1 MSRENSAS
9 SSDFVTARNV
19 DFSNCDRELVQF
31 PAAVQGHGAMLI
43 VDEPEFRI
51 LQASLNCKDLIG
63 IDAKDILGKSIA
75 DVFGAR
81 APEML
86 ERMHRMSLEYGPVH
100 VVRESFAGSTSGV
113 NIFAHRCDGVLVL
126 ELEAITS
133 QADPVSS
140 HLYSDVR
147 ESIAKL
153 EKTRGIQEFHTL
165 AVERIRA
172 FTGYDRVMAYKFAED
187 GSGHVVAEAKR
198 DDLEPYLGLHYPA
211 TDIPAPARRL
221 FGLSWLRHLPDVDY
235 VPVPLVPDIH
245 PGIGRPVDMS
255 FSILRSVSVMYS
267 GYLKNMG
274 VRSTMVMPL
283 MKEGV
288 LWGLISAMH
297 HSGPRHVPY
306 EVRMAAEFLSHMVSL
321 LMAGKEDAEFY
332 ETRIRMGSV
341 ADQLVEEARLNPD
354 LHDSLGS
361 ADRNMNLLSLIP
373 AHGAA
378 LHSRGRLSLIGVTPT
393 PEQTAALVHWFAE
406 QNLPALATDRL
417 SEMYPPAADYK
428 SVASGVLMIRVAAQ
442 TTEMLLWFRPEHIEI
457 VNWAGD
463 PKKPMQI
470 SETDGEVRLQPRAS
484 FALWKQSVTGRSE
497 PWRKDEREAVENLRQ
512 ALMSSIASR
521 AEEIERL
528 NRQLAEANVELDSF
542 AYAASHD
549 LKEPLRGVHHLAS
562 FLKRGEES
570 QLTEEGRQQ
579 LDTILRLTRRM
590 DDLIESLL
598 QYSRTGHTELKL
610 QTVDLDALVDD
621 ALLACRRLID
631 ETGSDVRR
639 PAALGRAVCD
649 AARVKEV
656 FTNLIINAIKYN
668 DKPNRIVEI
677 RVEEDRQTRYVVRD
691 NGIGIADGAKE
702 QIFEIF
708 HRMHGQSEFGGGSG
722 AGLTIARRTIE
733 RHGGK
738 LWVESTVGKGS
749 TFFFTLG
756 PEATR

>member
-1 MSRENSAS
+1 MARAISHTGG
-9 SSDFVTARNV
+9 DLVTARNV

-43 VDEPEFRI
+43 VDEPDYRI
-51 LQASLNCKDLIG
+51 LQASQNCKDLIG
-63 IDAKDILGKSIA
+63 LDAKDLLGKSIA
-75 DVFGAR
+75 GIFGVR

-113 NIFAHRCDGVLVL
+113 NIFAHRCDGVLIL
-126 ELEAITS
+126 ELEAIS
-133 QADPVSS
+133 GRDDPVSP

-147 ESIAKL
+147 ETIAKL
-153 EKTRGIQEFHTL
+153 EKTRGVQEFLDL

-198 DDLEPYLGLHYPA
+198 EDLDPYIGLHYPA

-235 VPVPLVPDIH
+235 VPVPLLPELNPATQRRI
-245 PGIGRPVDMS
+245 DMS
-255 FSILRSVSVMYS
+255 FSILRSVSVMYT

-283 MKEGV
+283 MKEGA

-297 HSGPRHVPY
+297 HSAPRHVPY

-332 ETRIRMGSV
+332 ETRIRMASV
-341 ADQLVEEARLNPD
+341 ADQLVEEARREPN
-354 LHDSLGS
+354 LHVSLAS
-361 ADRNMNLLSLIP
+361 EDRQPNLKSIFP

-378 LHSRGRLSLIGVTPT
+378 LLSRGRLSLVGTTPS
-393 PEQTAALVHWFAE
+393 AE
-406 QNLPALATDRL
+406 QVAELVQWLAGQNQLIFSTDRL
-417 SEMYPPAADYK
+417 SEIHPPAAAYK
-428 SVASGVLMIRVAAQ
+428 SLASGVLSVRLAAQ
-442 TTEMLLWFRPEHIEI
+442 AGELLVWFRPEHIEI

-463 PKKPMQI
+463 PKKPMQVC
-470 SETDGEVRLQPRAS
+470 ETDGEIRLQPRSS

-497 PWRKDEREAVENLRQ
+497 PWRKDEKEIAETFRQ
-512 ALMSSIASR
+512 ALMSTMVSR

-528 NRQLAEANVELDSF
+528 NRQLSEANVELDSF

-562 FLKRGEES
+562 FLKRGQEAK
-570 QLTEEGRQQ
+570 LTDEGRQQ
-579 LDTILRLTRRM
+579 LDTILKLTRRM

-598 QYSRTGHTELKL
+598 QYSRTGRIELTCT
-610 QTVDLDALVDD
+610 TVDLDAL
-621 ALLACRRLID
+621 LD
-631 ETGSDVRR
+631 ETLVGCGRMIAETDAEISR
-639 PAALGRAVCD
+639 PQPLGKAVCD
-649 AARVKEV
+649 PVRIKEV
-656 FTNLIINAIKYN
+656 FANLIVNAIKFN
-668 DKPNRIVEI
+668 DKPRRTVEI
-677 RVEEDRQTRYVVRD
+677 GTEDGPQKRYFVKD
-691 NGIGIADGAKE
+691 NGIGIAESARD

-708 HRMHGQSEFGGGSG
+708 KRAHGQGEFGGGSG
-722 AGLTIARRTIE
+722 AGLTIARRTVE

-738 LWVESTVGKGS
+738 LWVVSSLGEGS
-749 TFFFTLG
+749 TFYFTLS
-756 PEATR
+756 PEAQK

>member
-1 MSRENSAS
+1 MPRSKSQL
-9 SSDFVTARNV
+9 SSDLVTARNV
-19 DFSNCDRELVQF
+19 DLSNCDRELIQY

-51 LQASLNCKDLIG
+51 LQASLNCKELIG
-63 IDAKDILGKSIA
+63 VDAKDILGKTIA

-81 APEML
+81 APQIL
-86 ERMHRMSLEYGPVH
+86 ERMHRMELEYGPVH
-100 VVRESFAGSTSGV
+100 VVRESFAGSTQGV

-133 QADPVSS
+133 AAESAS
-140 HLYSDVR
+140 MHLYSDVR
-147 ESIAKL
+147 ESVAKL
-153 EKTRGIQEFHTL
+153 EKTRGIRQFHDL

-235 VPVPLVPDIH
+235 VPVPLIPDLH
-245 PGIGRPVDMS
+245 PKTGRPIDMS
-255 FSILRSVSVMYS
+255 FSILRSVSVMYT

-332 ETRIRMGSV
+332 ETRFRMSTV
-341 ADQLVEEARLNPD
+341 ADQLAEEARQDPD
-354 LHDSLGS
+354 LHNSLGS
-361 ADRNMNLLSLIP
+361 QDRNLNLLSLLS
-373 AHGAA
+373 AQGAA
-378 LHSRGRLSLIGVTPT
+378 VHSRGRLSLIGQTPT
-393 PEQTAALVHWFAE
+393 SEQTADLVRWLAD
-406 QNLPALATDRL
+406 QNLPVMATDRL
-417 SEMYPPAADYK
+417 SELYPPAGKYK
-428 SVASGVLMIRVAAQ
+428 SVASGVLMTRLAAQ

-463 PKKPMQI
+463 PKKPMQV

-497 PWRKDEREAVENLRQ
+497 PWRKDEREVAEDLQQ
-512 ALMSSIASR
+512 ALISSIASR

-562 FLKRGEES
+562 FLKRGELG

-579 LDTILRLTRRM
+579 LDTILKLTRRM

-598 QYSRTGHTELKL
+598 QYSRTGRTELSL
-610 QTVDLDALVDD
+610 QEADLDLLLDD
-621 ALLACRRLID
+621 ALLACRTLIAFTASEIRRLAPLG
-631 ETGSDVRR
+631 T
-639 PAALGRAVCD
+639 ALCD
-649 AARVKEV
+649 ATRLKQV
-656 FTNLIINAIKYN
+656 FSNLISNAVKYN
-668 DKPNRIVEI
+668 DKPTRIVEI
-677 RVEEDRQTRYVVRD
+677 GVEDGAQKRYFVRD
-691 NGIGIADGAKE
+691 NGIGIVDSAKE

-708 HRMHGQSEFGGGSG
+708 HRMHGQDEFGGGSG

-733 RHGGK
+733 RHGGR
-738 LWVESTVGKGS
+738 LWVESSVGNGS

-756 PEATR
+756 PEASR

>member
-1 MSRENSAS
+1 MTRAPPS
-9 SSDFVTARNV
+9 SKKDPVTARNV
-19 DFSNCDRELVQF
+19 DFSNCDRELVQY

-43 VDEPEFRI
+43 LDEPDFRV
-51 LQASLNCKDLIG
+51 LQASINCKELIG
-63 IDAKDILGKSIA
+63 IDADEILGKSIA
-75 DVFGAR
+75 ELFGER
-81 APEML
+81 APLML
-86 ERMHRMSLEYGPVH
+86 ERMQRMSLEHGPVH
-100 VVRESFAGSTSGV
+100 VVRESFTGSTSGV
-113 NIFAHRCDGVLVL
+113 NIFAHRCDGALIL
-126 ELEAITS
+126 EIEAITTQS
-133 QADPVSS
+133 DPISA

-153 EKTRGIQEFHTL
+153 EKARGVQEFLDL
-165 AVERIRA
+165 AVERIKA

-187 GSGHVVAEAKR
+187 SSGHVVAEATNA
-198 DDLEPYLGLHYPA
+198 DLEPYLGLHYPA

-235 VPVPLVPDIH
+235 VPVPLVPRLH
-245 PGIGRPVDMS
+245 PSTGRPIDMS

-332 ETRIRMGSV
+332 ETRIRMGAV
-341 ADQLVEEARLNPD
+341 ADQLVEEARQDPD
-354 LHDSLGS
+354 LHRSLGS
-361 ADRNMNLLSLIP
+361 QDRTLNLLSLLP

-378 LHSRGRLSLIGVTPT
+378 LHSRGRLSLLGSTPT
-393 PEQTAALVHWFAE
+393 AEQTADLVRWFAQ
-406 QNLPALATDRL
+406 QNL
-417 SEMYPPAADYK
+417 SEMATDKLSEIYPPAAAYK
-428 SVASGVLMIRVAAQ
+428 SVASGVLMTRLAAQ
-442 TTEMLLWFRPEHIEI
+442 TTEMMLWFRPEHIEI
-457 VNWAGD
+457 VNWAGN
-463 PKKPMQI
+463 PKKPMQS
-470 SETDGEVRLQPRAS
+470 SEQDGEVRLQPRVS
-484 FALWKQSVTGRSE
+484 FSLWKQSVTGRSE
-497 PWRKDEREAVENLRQ
+497 PWRKDERQVAENLRQ
-512 ALMSSIASR
+512 ALTNSIASR

-528 NRQLAEANVELDSF
+528 NRQLADANIELDSF

-562 FLKRGEES
+562 FLKLGETG
-570 QLTEEGRQQ
+570 QLTEGGRQQ

-598 QYSRTGHTELKL
+598 QYSRTGRAELAL
-610 QTVDLDALVDD
+610 ESADLDTLVED
-621 ALLACRRLID
+621 ALLACQRLIS
-631 ETGSDVRR
+631 ETATHVRR
-639 PAALGRAVCD
+639 PMPLGEAVCD
-649 AARVKEV
+649 PVRLKEV
-656 FTNLIINAIKYN
+656 FANLIINAIKYN
-668 DKPNRIVEI
+668 DKSERIVEI
-677 RVEEDRQTRYVVRD
+677 GVEKHPQKRYFVKD
-691 NGIGIADGAKE
+691 NGIGIVEEARE
-702 QIFEIF
+702 QIFQIF
-708 HRMHGQSEFGGGSG
+708 RRMHGQSEFGGGAG

-738 LWVESTVGKGS
+738 LWVESSVGKGS

-756 PEATR
+756 PEASK